1 MNNKKSSLNIDYR
14 TDMADERVS
23 IYKLENNVDD
33 INGIKLQNKEYENM
47 IESQVDVLN
56 DEAKKLL
63 SKEIGK
69 YITFEIKDV
78 DLLNENEKN
87 EIENVISKKI
97 DELIGKDVKSL
108 LIVGLGNEKVTPDSL
123 GYLTVKNIDVTRHI
137 FKYAKE
143 LIDEN
148 QIQTS
153 CICPGVLGTTGIETF
168 EIIESVVK
176 KINPDVVI
184 VIDALASTSINR
196 VGSTIQISNTGIVP
210 GNGVRNKRAKI
221 SKETLNKEVIAIGV
235 PTVVDMAT
243 ITNEVIEKII
253 DDNSNSNEKR
263 SNERYKKIVDVLD
276 EKNYIVTPKEIDEL
290 MVIMSDIIAKAI
302 NLTTKRNV
310 TL

>member
-253 DDNSNSNEKR
+253 DDNSDSNEKR

>member
-1 MNNKKSSLNIDYR
+1 MNNKKSSLNINYR

>member
-47 IESQVDVLN
+47 FESQVDVLN

-253 DDNSNSNEKR
+253 DDNSDSNEKR

>member
-1 MNNKKSSLNIDYR
+1 MNNKKSSLNINYR

-47 IESQVDVLN
+47 FESQVDVLN

>member
-47 IESQVDVLN
+47 FESQVDVLN

-123 GYLTVKNIDVTRHI
+123 GYLTVKNIDYCPKCNRELEE
-137 FKYAKE
+137 KE
-143 LIDEN
+143 M
-148 QIQTS
+148 
-153 CICPGVLGTTGIETF
+153 CA
-168 EIIESVVK
+168 
-176 KINPDVVI
+176 I
-184 VIDALASTSINR
+184 VGH
-196 VGSTIQISNTGIVP
+196 V
-210 GNGVRNKRAKI
+210 
-221 SKETLNKEVIAIGV
+221 
-235 PTVVDMAT
+235 
-243 ITNEVIEKII
+243 
-253 DDNSNSNEKR
+253 
-263 SNERYKKIVDVLD
+263 
-276 EKNYIVTPKEIDEL
+276 
-290 MVIMSDIIAKAI
+290 
-302 NLTTKRNV
+302 
-310 TL
+310 

>member
-97 DELIGKDVKSL
+97 DELIGKDVKS
-108 LIVGLGNEKVTPDSL
+108 
-123 GYLTVKNIDVTRHI
+123 
-137 FKYAKE
+137 
-143 LIDEN
+143 
-148 QIQTS
+148 
-153 CICPGVLGTTGIETF
+153 
-168 EIIESVVK
+168 
-176 KINPDVVI
+176 
-184 VIDALASTSINR
+184 
-196 VGSTIQISNTGIVP
+196 
-210 GNGVRNKRAKI
+210 
-221 SKETLNKEVIAIGV
+221 
-235 PTVVDMAT
+235 
-243 ITNEVIEKII
+243 
-253 DDNSNSNEKR
+253 
-263 SNERYKKIVDVLD
+263 
-276 EKNYIVTPKEIDEL
+276 
-290 MVIMSDIIAKAI
+290 
-302 NLTTKRNV
+302 
-310 TL
+310 

>member
-221 SKETLNKEVIAIGV
+221 SKETLNKEVIAMGV

-253 DDNSNSNEKR
+253 DDNSDSNEKR

-302 NLTTKRNV
+302 NLTTKRNI

>member
-1 MNNKKSSLNIDYR
+1 MNNKKSSLNINYR

-23 IYKLENNVDD
+23 IYKLENNVDN

-47 IESQVDVLN
+47 FESQVDVLN

-253 DDNSNSNEKR
+253 DDNSDSNEKR
-263 SNERYKKIVDVLD
+263 SNKRYKKIVDVLD

>member
-143 LIDEN
+143 LI
-148 QIQTS
+148 
-153 CICPGVLGTTGIETF
+153 
-168 EIIESVVK
+168 
-176 KINPDVVI
+176 
-184 VIDALASTSINR
+184 
-196 VGSTIQISNTGIVP
+196 
-210 GNGVRNKRAKI
+210 
-221 SKETLNKEVIAIGV
+221 
-235 PTVVDMAT
+235 
-243 ITNEVIEKII
+243 
-253 DDNSNSNEKR
+253 
-263 SNERYKKIVDVLD
+263 
-276 EKNYIVTPKEIDEL
+276 
-290 MVIMSDIIAKAI
+290 
-302 NLTTKRNV
+302 
-310 TL
+310 